1 MGLLGGLLSGV
12 LSALG
17 LDSSSASSSTPSIQ
31 TVSTVGAEMN
41 HAVSQAIGAAS
52 TLTSEG
58 IGYANGELTSA
69 ITKADSFLSNGILGA
84 ESAIPSALSGNMSLS
99 SATVTLNDLTSD
111 GQKAG
116 TTIADF
122 ASQMPMNVAQGI
134 AKNVGSI
141 SSVPV
146 PTDIGGYLFY

>member
-58 IGYANGELTSA
+58 IGYASGESNAA
-69 ITKADSFLSNGILGA
+69 ITKADSLLSTGILGA
-84 ESAIPSALSGNMSLS
+84 ENAIPSALSGNISLS
-99 SATVTLNDLTSD
+99 SATATLNDLTSD

-122 ASQMPMNVAQGI
+122 ASQMPVNVAQVLTDN
-134 AKNVGSI
+134 KV
-141 SSVPV
+141 SSS
-146 PTDIGGYLFY
+146 TTYTKIIHSS